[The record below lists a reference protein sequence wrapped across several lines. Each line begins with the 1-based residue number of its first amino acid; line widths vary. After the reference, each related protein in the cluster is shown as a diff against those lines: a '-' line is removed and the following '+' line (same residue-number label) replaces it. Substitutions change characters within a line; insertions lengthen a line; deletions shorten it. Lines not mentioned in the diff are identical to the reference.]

1 MTVLEALGITGSEK
15 LGLLGWRRGPG
26 MPRGHFRSM
35 RLLTTIALLSV
46 AALIGTIG
54 YLAHQYSSERDEA
67 QRRVR
72 HSYAV
77 IDSLQDQFAALTKAE
92 AANRSYLLTGDESY
106 LKPYREAAAWAF
118 SDVARFH
125 QLIAASPL
133 RASVDSHLY
142 ELVVAKFEMM
152 ERDIEIARQE
162 GLDTGIALVRAKAG
176 DRIMDDLRRE
186 TVRLTDKQQGV
197 LLDQERLAAQSEQV
211 AILVVSLSCGL
222 ALVGLALA
230 FRAFVV
236 ETMRRSRRAHQL
248 MAERQSARHE
258 SRSKSALLAY
268 TSHELRTPLNA
279 IIGFSELMLEEHF
292 GKLSAKHKDYLESI
306 RDSGQHLSDLLS
318 DILDL
323 SQLDAGKIE
332 LHPEWVDLDKIVSSC
347 LELVTARARAGGVSL
362 KSDVARTLPPVEVDP
377 LRLKQVLINLLTNA
391 VKFTPTGGSVTVTA
405 GRTRSG
411 GIALAVRDTGIGI
424 PKSEMSRVFR
434 PYHRVDNSMTRN
446 REGIGLGLPLTKQ
459 LVELH
464 GGQLRLESTEGV
476 GTEVTVVLPRR
487 LVGAEAIAQSRA
499 A

>member
-1 MTVLEALGITGSEK
+1 
-15 LGLLGWRRGPG
+15 
-26 MPRGHFRSM
+26 
-35 RLLTTIALLSV
+35 
-46 AALIGTIG
+46 
-54 YLAHQYSSERDEA
+54 
-67 QRRVR
+67 
-72 HSYAV
+72 
-77 IDSLQDQFAALTKAE
+77 
-92 AANRSYLLTGDESY
+92 
-106 LKPYREAAAWAF
+106 
-118 SDVARFH
+118 
-125 QLIAASPL
+125 
-133 RASVDSHLY
+133 
-142 ELVVAKFEMM
+142 
-152 ERDIEIARQE
+152 
-162 GLDTGIALVRAKAG
+162 
-176 DRIMDDLRRE
+176 
-186 TVRLTDKQQGV
+186 
-197 LLDQERLAAQSEQV
+197 
-211 AILVVSLSCGL
+211 
-222 ALVGLALA
+222 
-230 FRAFVV
+230 
-236 ETMRRSRRAHQL
+236 
-248 MAERQSARHE
+248 
-258 SRSKSALLAY
+258 LLAY

>member
-1 MTVLEALGITGSEK
+1 
-15 LGLLGWRRGPG
+15 
-26 MPRGHFRSM
+26 
-35 RLLTTIALLSV
+35 
-46 AALIGTIG
+46 
-54 YLAHQYSSERDEA
+54 
-67 QRRVR
+67 
-72 HSYAV
+72 
-77 IDSLQDQFAALTKAE
+77 
-92 AANRSYLLTGDESY
+92 
-106 LKPYREAAAWAF
+106 
-118 SDVARFH
+118 
-125 QLIAASPL
+125 
-133 RASVDSHLY
+133 
-142 ELVVAKFEMM
+142 
-152 ERDIEIARQE
+152 
-162 GLDTGIALVRAKAG
+162 
-176 DRIMDDLRRE
+176 
-186 TVRLTDKQQGV
+186 
-197 LLDQERLAAQSEQV
+197 
-211 AILVVSLSCGL
+211 
-222 ALVGLALA
+222 
-230 FRAFVV
+230 
-236 ETMRRSRRAHQL
+236 
-248 MAERQSARHE
+248 
-258 SRSKSALLAY
+258 LLAY

-347 LELVTARARAGGVSL
+347 L
-362 KSDVARTLPPVEVDP
+362 DP